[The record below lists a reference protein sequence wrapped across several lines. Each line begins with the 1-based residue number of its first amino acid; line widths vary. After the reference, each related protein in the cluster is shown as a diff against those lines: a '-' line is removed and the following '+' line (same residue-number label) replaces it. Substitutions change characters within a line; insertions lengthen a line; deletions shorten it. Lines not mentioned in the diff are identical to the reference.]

1 MELVSK
7 LVLGRGKRVD
17 DSLRAGLGQDRATC
31 HSGGLSGILGG
42 RKKKAF
48 CTGRTDV
55 ATVVPGMMAWI
66 LDMMCACVRLSASL
80 RLSVEPSLHPQQIN
94 HCHISTDGTL

>member
-42 RKKKAF
+42 REKKSILHWQNRCSYHGARHDDMDP
-48 CTGRTDV
+48 GYDV
-55 ATVVPGMMAWI
+55 C
-66 LDMMCACVRLSASL
+66 LCA
-80 RLSVEPSLHPQQIN
+80 PSQPH
-94 HCHISTDGTL
+94 

>member
-7 LVLGRGKRVD
+7 LVLGRGKRVN

-42 RKKKAF
+42 RKKKH
-48 CTGRTDV
+48 
-55 ATVVPGMMAWI
+55 
-66 LDMMCACVRLSASL
+66 SAL
-80 RLSVEPSLHPQQIN
+80 AEQM
-94 HCHISTDGTL
+94 

>member
-1 MELVSK
+1 MTPSEQAWVRIELPVTLEASQ
-7 LVLGRGKRVD
+7 GFWE
-17 DSLRAGLGQDRATC
+17 AE
-31 HSGGLSGILGG
+31 
-42 RKKKAF
+42 KKKAF